1 VPKNNSAIYSAE
13 EQKVI
18 RELGI
23 RVRQLRDEAGL
34 SQERLAELAEMHR
47 TYISSIERGQQNISL
62 TILIRLAKALGVSL
76 ERLFT
81 GI

>member
-1 VPKNNSAIYSAE
+1 MPKNNSDMYSAS

-23 RVRQLRDEAGL
+23 RVRQLRDEADL

-62 TILIRLAKALGVSL
+62 TILIRLATALEVSL
-76 ERLFT
+76 EKLFT

>member
-1 VPKNNSAIYSAE
+1 VPKNNSDMYSAS

-62 TILIRLAKALGVSL
+62 TILIRLATALEVSL

>member
-1 VPKNNSAIYSAE
+1 
-13 EQKVI
+13 
-18 RELGI
+18 
-23 RVRQLRDEAGL
+23 
-34 SQERLAELAEMHR
+34 MHR